1 MKNIL
6 IFLFSVISLVGFT
19 QDEGEDPVQIIV
31 DKEAEFDG
39 GIEQMKLFIEK
50 NLRYSPSF
58 GCVQG
63 RAAIRVV
70 VEKDGTLSNIQV
82 IKGIPNCSECNEEAI
97 RVVRLMPPF
106 VPAEKY
112 GTIVRSYYNFP
123 ISFKIH

>member
-6 IFLFSVISLVGFT
+6 IFLFLVTSLVSFT

-39 GIEQMKLFIEK
+39 GIEQMKLFIDK
-50 NLRYSPSF
+50 NLRYLPSF
-58 GCVQG
+58 GCLEG
-63 RAAIRVV
+63 RVAIRVI

-82 IKGIPNCSECNEEAI
+82 TRGIPNCSECDEEAI

-106 VPAEKY
+106 IPAEKY